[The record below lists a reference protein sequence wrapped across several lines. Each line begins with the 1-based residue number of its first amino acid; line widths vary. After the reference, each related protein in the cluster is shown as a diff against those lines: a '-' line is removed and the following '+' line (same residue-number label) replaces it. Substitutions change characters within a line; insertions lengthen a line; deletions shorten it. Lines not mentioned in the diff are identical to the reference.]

1 MHFAVSKRRQSP
13 AVIIVALIDVLV
25 VLVIFLVVTTTFKQQ
40 PALKL
45 VLPQSTQ
52 AKKTGA
58 NENPPMIVYIDPKGG
73 LRLGNEAAPV
83 TSERLRTELRQ
94 LSAGKT
100 NFTLVLSADEKA
112 PWGQVVRVMDI
123 AKELGIRAVSAFTKT
138 AAPATP

>member
-1 MHFAVSKRRQSP
+1 MHFAVQKRRQSP

-45 VLPQSTQ
+45 SLPQSTQ

-58 NENPPMIVYIDPKGG
+58 NENPPVIVFIDSTGDM
-73 LRLGNEAAPV
+73 RLGNEAQRV
-83 TSERLRTELRQ
+83 TTDRLRQELRQ

-112 PWGQVVRVMDI
+112 PFGQIVRVMDI
-123 AKELGIRAVSAFTKT
+123 AKELGIRAVSAYTKESGK
-138 AAPATP
+138 

>member
-1 MHFAVSKRRQSP
+1 MRFAISKRRQSP

-45 VLPQSTQ
+45 ALPQSTQ
-52 AKKTGA
+52 ATKTGA
-58 NENPPMIVYIDPKGG
+58 SENPPVVVYIDPTGG
-73 LRLGNEAAPV
+73 LRLGNQAAPV
-83 TSERLRTELRQ
+83 TSDRLRTELQQ

-112 PWGQVVRVMDI
+112 PFGQIVRVMDI
-123 AKELGIRAVSAFTKT
+123 AKELGIKAVSAFTKT
-138 AAPATP
+138 AATAP